1 MMDLPFL
8 EQMARARSKAEF
20 DRTAAGFAAVQ
31 VYRTI
36 RRDGYDAKSHGDA
49 LKRIRDDLTAIT
61 SETRI
66 HAALQS
72 LVQVLPYWGQGGDV
86 CVGSRAVF
94 TSLLIYGR
102 ALGDE
107 GEWNLARLVFSIVG
121 EDSELDGETWTSA
134 EARLMMGRA
143 SRMCA
148 DWEASRTAYARAYQL
163 GIEAGDLSI
172 SLRARIGEANNLWS
186 RGDFPAAR
194 QILNT
199 TARRARESCPEVL
212 PRVTLAIA
220 GVANAAGEYERAIHL
235 AFGLLASLDDDDE
248 LRHKTLID
256 LAAFLTDYG
265 LPDVAST
272 ALHIVERAA
281 PETQVRVHARL
292 NLFFLAARH
301 EDEASFDALRATL
314 STDPLTPRQQTQYA
328 LFSAQG
334 YRRFGKSDAA
344 LQCVQRAVELANK
357 FELFQLMFEAESELH
372 AIQGTSADQDDSS
385 ATVSDTP
392 RQVRARAAAGPDDSN
407 DVIEA
412 IFDRSARRTTIPPK
426 IRRVAESLKTMAA
439 KSALAT
445 PIKDDGYR
453 R

>member
-1 MMDLPFL
+1 MTDLPFL
-8 EQMARARSKAEF
+8 EQMASARSKAEF

-36 RRDGYDAKSHGDA
+36 RRDGYDPKSHGDA
-49 LKRIRDDLTAIT
+49 LCRIRDDLAAIT

-72 LVQVLPYWGQGGDV
+72 LVEVLPFWGQGGDE
-86 CVGSRAVF
+86 CIGSRAVY
-94 TSLLIYGR
+94 TALIIYGR

-107 GEWNLARLVFSIVG
+107 GEWSLARLVFSIVG

-163 GIEAGDLSI
+163 GMEAGDFSI

-199 TARRARESCPEVL
+199 TARRARELCPEVL

-248 LRHKTLID
+248 LRNKTLID

-272 ALHIVERAA
+272 ALRIVERVA

-301 EDEASFDALRATL
+301 EDEASFNALRAAL
-314 STDPLTPRQQTQYA
+314 SAETLTPRQRTQYA

-334 YRRFGKSDAA
+334 YRRFGNTSAA
-344 LQCVQRAVELANK
+344 LDSVQQAVELANK
-357 FELFQLMFEAESELH
+357 YELFQLMFEAESELH
-372 AIQGTSADQDDSS
+372 ALQGASAELDDNSET
-385 ATVSDTP
+385 ASDAP

-412 IFDRSARRTTIPPK
+412 IFDRSARRTTVPPK
-426 IRRVAESLKTMAA
+426 IQRVADSLKTMAA
-439 KSALAT
+439 KYALAS
-445 PIKDDGYR
+445 PARGDRYKL
-453 R
+453 